1 MDFLFLYYDD
11 YMENQ
16 LHILNGYTDE
26 LFPVNICVV
35 KKYSILPQGSGF
47 KSLHW
52 HEDLQFV
59 LCTKGFLR
67 YQINGIEYTLKERQA
82 LFINK
87 GALHLSNDMSEAGE
101 YVTLTFPEDLLCF
114 FKESRMKY
122 KYVWPYTRT
131 DFLRCYEIRGNNEYE
146 QHIIEDLF
154 RIVELNQKASAL
166 LEYDISIYIT
176 KIWRNLVLCLQN
188 IEFVS
193 NKKDVERQERVQV
206 MLVYIHTHYSGPIS
220 LKDIADA
227 GVMSI
232 AQCNRCF
239 NKMLN
244 VTPYE
249 YLLQYRLQKGMDF
262 LRDASLNVTEIS
274 EKVGFNS
281 VTHFIQAFKKE
292 YGMSP
297 KKYRMGV

>member
-1 MDFLFLYYDD
+1 
-11 YMENQ
+11 MENK

-35 KKYSILPQGSGF
+35 RKYSDLPIGSGF
-47 KSLHW
+47 KSLHR

-59 LCTKGFLR
+59 LCTKGYVN
-67 YQINGIEYTLKERQA
+67 YQVNGIEYKLKEKEA

-87 GALHLSNDMSEAGE
+87 GALHMSNDMSEDGE
-101 YVTLTFPEDLLCF
+101 YVTLTFPEELLFF

-122 KYVWPYTRT
+122 KYVWPYTRM
-131 DFLRCYEIRGNNEYE
+131 DFLRCYEIKEKN
-146 QHIIEDLF
+146 QIIKCLYD
-154 RIVELNQKASAL
+154 IYNIHLNGSDMF
-166 LEYDISIYIT
+166 EYDVSILIT
-176 KIWRNLVLCLQN
+176 MIWRDLVKSLSK
-188 IEFVS
+188 IDFIP

-206 MLVYIHTHYSGPIS
+206 MLVYIHTYYADELS

-227 GVMSI
+227 GMMSI

-249 YLLQYRLQKGMDF
+249 YLIQYRLQKATN
-262 LRDASLNVTEIS
+262 LLKDATLNVTEIS
-274 EKVGFNS
+274 EIVGFNN
-281 VTHFIQAFKKE
+281 VTHFIQVFKKV
-292 YGMSP
+292 YGISP
-297 KKYRMGV
+297 KKYRMMEDQNEKGS

>member
-1 MDFLFLYYDD
+1 
-11 YMENQ
+11 MEKK

-35 KKYSILPQGSGF
+35 KKYDVLPIGSGF

-59 LCTKGFLR
+59 LCTKGFVN
-67 YQINGIEYTLKERQA
+67 YQVNGIEYELKEKEA

-87 GALHLSNDMSEAGE
+87 GALQMSSDMSEDGE
-101 YVTLTFPEDLLCF
+101 YVTLTFPEELLCF

-122 KYVWPYTRT
+122 KYVWPYTRM
-131 DFLRCYEIRGNNEYE
+131 DFLRCYMIKSENEIISYLYDVYNL
-146 QHIIEDLF
+146 H
-154 RIVELNQKASAL
+154 LNGSDMF
-166 LEYDISIYIT
+166 EYDISILIT
-176 KIWRNLVLCLQN
+176 MIWRQLVQSLST
-188 IEFVS
+188 IDFIP

-206 MLVYIHTHYSGPIS
+206 MLVYIHTYYADELT

-227 GVMSI
+227 GTMSI

-249 YLLQYRLQKGMDF
+249 YLIQYRLQKATNLLKDGT
-262 LRDASLNVTEIS
+262 LNVTEIS
-274 EKVGFNS
+274 ESVGFNN
-281 VTHFIQAFKKE
+281 VTHFIQAFKKV
-292 YGMSP
+292 YGISP
-297 KKYRMGV
+297 KKYRMMEDQNEKGS

>member
-1 MDFLFLYYDD
+1 
-11 YMENQ
+11 MEKK

-35 KKYSILPQGSGF
+35 KKYDVLPIGSGF

-59 LCTKGFLR
+59 LCTKGFVN
-67 YQINGIEYTLKERQA
+67 YQVNGIEYELKEKEA

-87 GALHLSNDMSEAGE
+87 GALHMSSDMSEDGE
-101 YVTLTFPEDLLCF
+101 YVTLTFPEELLCF

-122 KYVWPYTRT
+122 KYVWPYTRM
-131 DFLRCYEIRGNNEYE
+131 DFLRCYMIKSENEIISYLYDVYNL
-146 QHIIEDLF
+146 H
-154 RIVELNQKASAL
+154 LNGSDMF
-166 LEYDISIYIT
+166 EYDISILIT
-176 KIWRNLVLCLQN
+176 MIWRQLVQSLST
-188 IEFVS
+188 IDFIP

-206 MLVYIHTHYSGPIS
+206 MLVYIHTYYADELT

-227 GVMSI
+227 GTMSI

-249 YLLQYRLQKGMDF
+249 YLIQYRLRKATNLLKDGT
-262 LRDASLNVTEIS
+262 LNVTEIS
-274 EKVGFNS
+274 ESVGFNN
-281 VTHFIQAFKKE
+281 VTHFIQAFKKV
-292 YGMSP
+292 YGISP
-297 KKYRMGV
+297 KKYRMMEDQNEKGS

>member
-1 MDFLFLYYDD
+1 
-11 YMENQ
+11 MENK

-35 KKYSILPQGSGF
+35 RKYSDLPIGSGF

-52 HEDLQFV
+52 HEDLQLV
-59 LCTKGFLR
+59 LCTKGYVN
-67 YQINGIEYTLKERQA
+67 YQVNGIEYKLKEKEA

-87 GALHLSNDMSEAGE
+87 GALHMSNDMSEDGE
-101 YVTLTFPEDLLCF
+101 YVTLTFPEELLFF

-122 KYVWPYTRT
+122 KYVWPYTRM
-131 DFLRCYEIRGNNEYE
+131 DFLRCYEIKEKN
-146 QHIIEDLF
+146 QIIKCLYD
-154 RIVELNQKASAL
+154 IYNIHLNGSDMF
-166 LEYDISIYIT
+166 EYDVSILIT
-176 KIWRNLVLCLQN
+176 MIWRDLVKSLSK
-188 IEFVS
+188 IDFMP

-206 MLVYIHTHYSGPIS
+206 MLVYIHTHYADELS

-227 GVMSI
+227 GMMSI

-249 YLLQYRLQKGMDF
+249 YLIQYRLQKATN
-262 LRDASLNVTEIS
+262 LLKDATLNVTEIS
-274 EKVGFNS
+274 EIVGFNN
-281 VTHFIQAFKKE
+281 VTHFIQVFKKV
-292 YGMSP
+292 YGISP
-297 KKYRMGV
+297 KKYRMMEDQNEKGS